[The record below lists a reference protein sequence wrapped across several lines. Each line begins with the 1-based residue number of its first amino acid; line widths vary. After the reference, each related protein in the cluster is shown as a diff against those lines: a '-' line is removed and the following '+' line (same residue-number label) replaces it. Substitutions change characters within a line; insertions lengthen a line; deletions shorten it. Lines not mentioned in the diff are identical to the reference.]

1 MIRRSSYCKTM
12 GRTCRKER
20 TGLLQARRMSCVSGT
35 RLKREARD
43 KSSRKIACGVGKRY
57 VLYFNQTRRLKRV
70 FKQRN
75 DGISYF

>member
-1 MIRRSSYCKTM
+1 M
-12 GRTCRKER
+12 
-20 TGLLQARRMSCVSGT
+20 SGT